1 MEKNLISSCRIG
13 IFGGAFDPLHI
24 GHYIIANVV
33 LDELKLEKLFIVPTF
48 ISPFKYR
55 QGDNDAD
62 FRFNMLEK
70 VFKSNHRIEI
80 SDYEINKKQISY
92 SINTINYFH
101 DRFNV
106 SPYFIIGEDNF
117 ISIKKWKNSKEI
129 IEKVKFAVYP
139 RRIENENIKNA
150 DNKEIIEHIDIC
162 APKIDI
168 SSTMIRERIYNNKT
182 IDGMV
187 PDKILDEVRE
197 HYGK

>member
-24 GHYIIANVV
+24 GHYIIANVA
-33 LDELKLEKLFIVPTF
+33 LDELKLDKLFIVPTF

-55 QGDNDAD
+55 RGDNDAG
-62 FRFNMLEK
+62 FRFNILKK

-92 SINTINYFH
+92 SINTINYFC
-101 DRFNV
+101 DKFNA

-117 ISIKKWKNSKEI
+117 VSIKKWKNSEEI

-139 RRIENENIKNA
+139 RSIKNEGVKNIA
-150 DNKEIIEHIDIC
+150 NKEIIEHIDIC

-168 SSTMIRERIYNNKT
+168 SSTMIRERVYNNKT

-187 PDKILDEVRE
+187 PDEILNEVKE